1 MLNIIH
7 AFSCKI
13 VNNLAKIKQTI
24 KVPSFKIY
32 QVARRIPVKTKKKHY
47 RVCMMQ
53 TQNFADTE
61 NENSEISAFNSTP
74 T

>member
-13 VNNLAKIKQTI
+13 IHNLAKIKQTI

-32 QVARRIPVKTKKKHY
+32 QVTRRIPVKTKKKHY

-53 TQNFADTE
+53 TQNFE